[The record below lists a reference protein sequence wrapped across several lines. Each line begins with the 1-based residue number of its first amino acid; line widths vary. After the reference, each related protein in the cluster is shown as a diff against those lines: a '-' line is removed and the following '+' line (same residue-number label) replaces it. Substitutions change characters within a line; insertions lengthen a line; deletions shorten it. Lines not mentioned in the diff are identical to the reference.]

1 MKQFF
6 LFCLCA
12 AFAGMASAQVPTK
25 SPDGKFTNNLD
36 ENGCMAR
43 GYDVVA
49 MFTTP
54 DQTIKGSKEFESEFQ
69 GAKYWFANADNKK
82 MFDANPAKYAPLYGG
97 FCAIAVSEGNLRPVQ
112 IWTHEITNGHLVLN
126 HNAKAKALWDNN
138 PSKKFRIAEKN
149 WPTVNQKDAKYD
161 ILKSGETQETLAA
174 TSYLEKQ

>member
-6 LFCLCA
+6 LFCLCVS
-12 AFAGMASAQVPTK
+12 FAGIAAAQVPTK
-25 SPDGKFTNNLD
+25 SPDGKITNNLD

-49 MFTTP
+49 MFTPP
-54 DQTIKGSKEFESEFQ
+54 DQTIKGSKEFESIFQ
-69 GAKYWFANADNKK
+69 GAKYWFANAENKK
-82 MFDANPAKYAPLYGG
+82 MFDADPAKYAPLYGG

-138 PSKKFRIAEKN
+138 PSKKFKIAEKQ
-149 WPTVNQKDAKYD
+149 WPTVNQKEAKYD
-161 ILKSGETQETLAA
+161 ILHAGETQESLAA
-174 TSYLEKQ
+174 TSYLDKQ